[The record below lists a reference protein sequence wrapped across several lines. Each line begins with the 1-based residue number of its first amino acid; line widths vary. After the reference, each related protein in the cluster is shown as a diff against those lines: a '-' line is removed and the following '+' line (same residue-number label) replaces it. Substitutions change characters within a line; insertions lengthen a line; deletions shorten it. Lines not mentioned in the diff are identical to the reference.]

1 MKKLIAGAFAALF
14 PLCAGAQT
22 YQELAEHA
30 FRCVEADSLDRAVV
44 LFQEALKKEPG
55 NAFNASLFAGVG
67 EIYHR
72 QGRQQEAIEQYSLSL
87 NLRPKSV
94 PTLLARAGVY
104 MEVGDE
110 RRAYTDYCDV
120 LDLDKDNRE
129 ALFFRAYINMEQ
141 RDYRAARVDYER
153 LLLLDANHFNARL
166 GLAILN
172 QKEGRLKE
180 ANDQLSTLLTAH
192 SQEASLYA
200 ARADVEKELK
210 AYDLALL
217 DMSEAIRLQPS
228 QAQHYL
234 IRAAIYVKLGRKKD
248 ARADLERAVELGVP
262 RVSLKDFIRDN
273 E

>member
-104 MEVGDE
+104 M
-110 RRAYTDYCDV
+110 
-120 LDLDKDNRE
+120 
-129 ALFFRAYINMEQ
+129 
-141 RDYRAARVDYER
+141 
-153 LLLLDANHFNARL
+153 
-166 GLAILN
+166 
-172 QKEGRLKE
+172 
-180 ANDQLSTLLTAH
+180 
-192 SQEASLYA
+192 
-200 ARADVEKELK
+200 
-210 AYDLALL
+210 
-217 DMSEAIRLQPS
+217 
-228 QAQHYL
+228 
-234 IRAAIYVKLGRKKD
+234 
-248 ARADLERAVELGVP
+248 
-262 RVSLKDFIRDN
+262 
-273 E
+273 

>member
-87 NLRPKSV
+87 N
-94 PTLLARAGVY
+94 
-104 MEVGDE
+104 DE

-192 SQEASLYA
+192 PQEASLYA